1 MDAMADETKKLVLVV
16 DDDEGIREMLGL
28 LLTKEGYRVET
39 AADGEEGFQRA
50 AALVPDLIVL
60 DLMLPRYG
68 GFELLRQLQGGELAR
83 VPIVVVTGRYTDD
96 STADMIRQESNVI
109 ELLEKPV
116 KNARLLAA
124 LARAL
129 RPPHEPQPAP
139 EA

>member
-1 MDAMADETKKLVLVV
+1 MTDDDKKLVLIV
-16 DDDEGIREMLGL
+16 DDDESIRELL
-28 LLTKEGYRVET
+28 TILLTKDGYRVET
-39 AADGEEGFQRA
+39 AGDGEEGYQRA
-50 AALVPDLIVL
+50 TALSPDLIVL

-83 VPIVVVTGRYTDD
+83 VPIVVVTGRYTDN

-116 KNARLLAA
+116 KTSRLLAA
-124 LARAL
+124 LARVL
-129 RPPHEPQPAP
+129 RPPQESPAP